1 MFHKQTQDRSM
12 AWQNKSQQMSTLFT
26 HFWTI
31 VQCVETHLDSK
42 ISCYASWLRN
52 TFILHVNTLT
62 EKCDMAHQHLR
73 QFESV
78 YYALQKFYQ
87 DTTVTVTVVKVG
99 FTNGYKEIR

>member
-1 MFHKQTQDRSM
+1 MCRNASGLKNFVLCKLVE
-12 AWQNKSQQMSTLFT
+12 K
-26 HFWTI
+26 HFYIT
-31 VQCVETHLDSK
+31 
-42 ISCYASWLRN
+42 R
-52 TFILHVNTLT
+52 NTLT

-87 DTTVTVTVVKVG
+87 DTTVTVTTVKVG

>member
-1 MFHKQTQDRSM
+1 
-12 AWQNKSQQMSTLFT
+12 
-26 HFWTI
+26 
-31 VQCVETHLDSK
+31 
-42 ISCYASWLRN
+42 
-52 TFILHVNTLT
+52 
-62 EKCDMAHQHLR
+62 MAHQHLR